1 MLVKVRAYDPA
12 DSPGPI
18 PSVIDH
24 FRPGPELPEQLSE
37 AEHTAARYTVILV
50 PPEEAEILD
59 LGRENPGLKLY
70 LDHHWEADV
79 SDLDEAATLISEH
92 CGKPVTLV
100 EHRADLCY
108 WTAYVELPY
117 ADGGS

>member
-1 MLVKVRAYDPA
+1 MLVKVRAYDSA

-24 FRPGPELPEQLSE
+24 FRPGPDLPEQLSE
-37 AEHTAARYTVILV
+37 AEHTAARYTVILL

-59 LGRENPGLKLY
+59 LGRDNPGLKLY

-79 SDLDEAATLISEH
+79 TDLVQAATLISEH
-92 CGKPVTLV
+92 CDKPVTLV

-108 WTAYVELPY
+108 WTAYVKLPY
-117 ADGGS
+117 ADGRS